1 MLFLHFLHSCKFCI
15 KQRLHLGPL
24 GSLGPPFWE
33 KKFLGGATNR
43 NSKIG
48 LHYVLRHIPIS
59 LHAKFQGNWT
69 IRLGEKR

>member
-1 MLFLHFLHSCKFCI
+1 MAI
-15 KQRLHLGPL
+15 VD
-24 GSLGPPFWE
+24 
-33 KKFLGGATNR
+33 KKNR

-48 LHYVLRHIPIS
+48 FRYDIRDIPIS